1 MTLSELS
8 WIFDP
13 IPPSGEITGG
23 DVTQYVFPRKL
34 DTLVREAIQN
44 SNDQRLPGN
53 DRAHV
58 VFEFHDLTG
67 DARQQM
73 LSALGWDQLEP
84 HLNAVA
90 ESKSLIAG
98 RVRDTVAEH
107 EGGAP
112 MRVLVIKDLGTKGL
126 YGGEDATD
134 GNFAPLCRHR
144 LVTTDDKTM
153 GGGSHGLGKAVL
165 WAFSRIATAA
175 FSSVPWVPGSDPIEA
190 DPLRFIVR
198 ADLPYHV
205 LADGKRWK
213 GSGWWGAPNEAGDRA
228 ESVWGTAAQA
238 AVAGTPLDR
247 PELGTTVVI
256 PWFFEPSEE
265 EPRALLDIAA
275 DTARSIR
282 RWFWPSLAQ
291 GRLRAEVRV
300 FESGAVTM
308 EENVLPD
315 DSVAAFVAAW
325 DEPATGE
332 HAIEPE
338 ETAERSVAVTPPK
351 LRSDPDGSGRAG
363 EVVVRV
369 HRTGGAT
376 PPPAEDSER
385 VALVRGALM
394 VVEYWRPKG
403 GQYGGDGWVGV
414 MQAGNAHDDDPSD
427 DDIEA
432 FLRASEPPAHDK
444 WEKGTNRL
452 QSEYLRG
459 AGKQLEELF
468 NNASH
473 HVNEMCK
480 PTPANAVA
488 GPQRLAKM
496 FRLPGDGPPTS
507 EAYSFQIHDQ
517 SFVHPTWTVEAT
529 VKGPKKP
536 GEKGWGIIGTLK
548 IDSESGR
555 GAPVTI
561 SGITSDE
568 FAEPATLDG
577 NSFTAKVAGHDSAR
591 VTVTGTVDDLSRGVA
606 ERSRLRVDLR
616 ARRNG

>member
-1 MTLSELS
+1 LSELS

-67 DARQQM
+67 DAKQQ
-73 LSALGWDQLEP
+73 LLDALGWLQLAP
-84 HLNAVA
+84 HLEAVA
-90 ESKSLIAG
+90 KSKSLIAG
-98 RVRDTVAEH
+98 RVHDTLTEVAE
-107 EGGAP
+107 GGP
-112 MRVLVIKDLGTKGL
+112 MRVLVIKDFGTKGL

-175 FSSVPWVPGSDPIEA
+175 FSSVPWVPDSDPPQA
-190 DPLRFIVR
+190 DPLRFIAR
-198 ADLPYHV
+198 ADLPYHEIS
-205 LADGKRWK
+205 DEQFR
-213 GSGWWGAPNEAGDRA
+213 GSGWWGTPNPVRHRA
-228 ESVWGTAAQA
+228 ESVSGDKATFV
-238 AVAGTPLDR
+238 VAGTALER

-265 EPRALLDIAA
+265 DPRALLEIAE

-282 RWFWPSLAQ
+282 RWFWPSLSS
-291 GRLRAEVRV
+291 GRLKAEVKA
-300 FESGAVTM
+300 FEQG
-308 EENVLPD
+308 NVVLEQDVEPD
-315 DSVAAFVAAW
+315 ESVAAFIAAW
-325 DEPATGE
+325 QAPVTGD

-338 ETAERSVAVTPPK
+338 ETAERAVAVTPPK
-351 LRSDPDGSGRAG
+351 LKSDPEHSGRAG
-363 EVVVRV
+363 DVLIRV

-376 PPPAEDSER
+376 PPPAEHGER

-414 MQAGNAHDDDPSD
+414 MRAGNAHGSEEAD

-452 QSEYLRG
+452 QSEYRRG
-459 AGKQLEELF
+459 SGKQLEELF
-468 NNASH
+468 AKASH
-473 HVNEMCK
+473 LINEMCK
-480 PTPANAVA
+480 PEPADAVA
-488 GPQRLAKM
+488 GPQRLARM
-496 FRLPGDGPPTS
+496 FRLPGDGSSGRGPGF
-507 EAYSFQIHDQ
+507 ELHEQ
-517 SFVHPTWTVEAT
+517 SYDHPSWTVSMTVRAPKKTDESGWTVE
-529 VKGPKKP
+529 GS
-536 GEKGWGIIGTLK
+536 LR
-548 IDSESGR
+548 IDSESGS
-555 GAPVTI
+555 GSPVILSRVESDEFDDDATIEGNGFRAHVVGTDRARIGI
-561 SGITSDE
+561 SGIVED
-568 FAEPATLDG
+568 LD
-577 NSFTAKVAGHDSAR
+577 R
-591 VTVTGTVDDLSRGVA
+591 EVA
-606 ERSRLRVDLR
+606 ERARLRLDLR
-616 ARRNG
+616 ARRHS